1 MYGFSFLFFFVFYFQ
16 FSISNRCA
24 RKYAWKVRSEESV
37 QERCVDVSGEN
48 DREDALTYVEG

>member
-1 MYGFSFLFFFVFYFQ
+1 MVSVFCFFYFQ

>member
-1 MYGFSFLFFFVFYFQ
+1 MVSVFCFFLFSIFV
-16 FSISNRCA
+16 SISNRCA